1 MKPKHKWQA
10 FDFRLRVIAESHD
23 REHLF
28 HMLSV
33 LGLSLLDGYFPVELF
48 SQR

>member
-10 FDFRLRVIAESHD
+10 FDFRLRVIAESYD

-33 LGLSLLDGYFPVELF
+33 LGVRAHKIKRIPA
-48 SQR
+48 

>member
-28 HMLSV
+28 HLLNV
-33 LGLSLLDGYFPVELF
+33 LGVRAHKIKRIPV
-48 SQR
+48 

>member
-28 HMLSV
+28 HTLSV
-33 LGLSLLDGYFPVELF
+33 LGVRAHKIKRIPL
-48 SQR
+48 